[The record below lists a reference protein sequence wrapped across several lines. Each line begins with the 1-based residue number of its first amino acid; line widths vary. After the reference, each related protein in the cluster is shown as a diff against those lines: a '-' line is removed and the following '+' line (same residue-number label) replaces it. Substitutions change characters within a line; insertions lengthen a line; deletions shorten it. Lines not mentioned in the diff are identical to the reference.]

1 MKVCLHPT
9 AKTDETQKT
18 YNLGDE
24 VGQKIGFGS
33 FGSDL
38 MGQFENLANNAN
50 GSLSPVDSV
59 ILANSDDAMEY
70 EDGGID

>member
-1 MKVCLHPT
+1 
-9 AKTDETQKT
+9 
-18 YNLGDE
+18 
-24 VGQKIGFGS
+24 
-33 FGSDL
+33 

-70 EDGGID
+70 EDGESTNEHRHLVP